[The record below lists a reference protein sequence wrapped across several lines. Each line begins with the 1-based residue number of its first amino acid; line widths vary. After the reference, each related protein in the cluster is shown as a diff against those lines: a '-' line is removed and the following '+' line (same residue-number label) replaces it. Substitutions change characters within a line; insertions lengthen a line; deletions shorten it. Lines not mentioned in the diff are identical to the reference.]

1 MSSIHT
7 VPSGGQKSVLM
18 VDVLPVQHLDFVMEQ
33 TFLPTKSMSEYEK
46 SVEQFH
52 KMSCLNMCTFF
63 VR

>member
-1 MSSIHT
+1 MSSIHA
-7 VPSGGQKSVLM
+7 VPSSGQKSVLM

-52 KMSCLNMCTFF
+52 KMNCRTMWKFF